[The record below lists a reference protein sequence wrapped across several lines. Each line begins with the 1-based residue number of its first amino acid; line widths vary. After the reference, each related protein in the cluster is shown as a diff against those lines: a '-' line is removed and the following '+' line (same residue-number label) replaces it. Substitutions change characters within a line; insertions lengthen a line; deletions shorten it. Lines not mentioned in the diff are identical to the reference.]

1 MNLTEY
7 QEAVNKT
14 WLSAE
19 GITELEHCF
28 AGIIEE
34 VGEITGWHKK
44 RLFYGASME
53 STRTQLKGEFGDL
66 LYYIVK
72 LGELTNQMGNV
83 EYYFE
88 PTALTEESELTSVG
102 VLIGMTGN
110 VYKITQSGLYS
121 DTFRYEYE
129 ELIEGL
135 SCLLRREGHSLEDIM
150 ESNVAKLKVR
160 HGEAF
165 DTAKSLPADRDILK
179 EDKAV
184 ACDTAVQLGLDLQV
198 KPVFLPE
205 KLNLLEI
212 GARVRLS
219 RMMEKLKQYELAD
232 KIGVSQCTLSTI
244 ETGKYEYNGYLMAY
258 LGVIAKQLDVTMEYL
273 LTGKDA

>member
-14 WLSAE
+14 WIKAE

-34 VGEITGWHKK
+34 VGEITGWYKK
-44 RLFYGASME
+44 HLFYGLPMSDVE
-53 STRTQLKGEFGDL
+53 TQLKGEFGDL

-72 LGELTNQMGNV
+72 LGELTNQVGNI

-110 VYKITQSGLYS
+110 TYKLTQSGLYS
-121 DTFRYEYE
+121 DTFRFEYE

-135 SCLLRREGHSLEDIM
+135 SCLLSREGHTLEDIM
-150 ESNVAKLKVR
+150 ESNVAKLKSR
-160 HGEAF
+160 HGASF
-165 DTAKSLPADRDILK
+165 NLDKAHPADRDLLK

-184 ACDTAVQLGLDLQV
+184 ACDTAVQLGLDLQD
-198 KPVFLPE
+198 KPEFLPE
-205 KLNLLEI
+205 KLNLLEV
-212 GARVRLS
+212 GSRVRLS
-219 RMMEKLKQYELAD
+219 RMMKKFKQYELAD
-232 KIGVSQCTLSTI
+232 KMGVNHCTLSNI
-244 ETGKYEYNGYLMAY
+244 ETGKYGHNGYLMSY
-258 LGVIAKQLDVTMEYL
+258 LGVIAKHLDVTVEYL
-273 LTGKDA
+273 ITGKDA